1 MNIDKLKRSTMVNS
15 GGNSVVLQG
24 PIIIHSNSIECLFAL
39 HKSSEST
46 IMFQGYIEFS
56 KNKATYMIESHT
68 IFLME
73 HVVMNVTRN
82 VISYSFIG
90 YKVHNVDYVILMCFF
105 QFYGTQEN
113 NTNKIFSVI
122 IEYTNVVSKFFDQD
136 AENINC
142 EML

>member
-1 MNIDKLKRSTMVNS
+1 
-15 GGNSVVLQG
+15 
-24 PIIIHSNSIECLFAL
+24 
-39 HKSSEST
+39 
-46 IMFQGYIEFS
+46 
-56 KNKATYMIESHT
+56 MIESHT

-105 QFYGTQEN
+105 QFYGRQEN
-113 NTNKIFSVI
+113 NTNKTFSVI